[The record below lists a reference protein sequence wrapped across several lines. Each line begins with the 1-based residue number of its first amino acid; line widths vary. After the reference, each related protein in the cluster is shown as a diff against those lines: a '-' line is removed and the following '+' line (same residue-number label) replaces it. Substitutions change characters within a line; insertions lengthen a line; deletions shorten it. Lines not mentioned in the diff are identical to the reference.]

1 MPVIG
6 YLSGRSADA
15 EGPIRLPF
23 LRASEEF
30 GFAAGRNVAM
40 EYRFSQGHDERLPE
54 LAAELVRRP
63 VTMLVATDRPSVHAG
78 YQNGP
83 HHGRVRVTATA
94 GRREPRPSVRA
105 QGRRLANPHR
115 DILDEGKIIS
125 DRRSTP
131 RRANAL
137 A

>member
-1 MPVIG
+1 VKTREFIRLLGGAASTWPLAARAQQPAMPVIG

-83 HHGRVRVTATA
+83 HHGRVREAT
-94 GRREPRPSVRA
+94 G
-105 QGRRLANPHR
+105 
-115 DILDEGKIIS
+115 
-125 DRRSTP
+125 
-131 RRANAL
+131 
-137 A
+137 